1 MPNSESLLG
10 QVISHYRI
18 VEKIGGGDMGVVNR
32 AEDSELARFIA
43 LKFFPEGIAN
53 DPQALERWRS
63 RYPVMVRLEDS
74 D

>member
-1 MPNSESLLG
+1 MPDSESLLG

-18 VEKIGGGDMGVVNR
+18 VEKIGGGDMVLSIEQRTPN
-32 AEDSELARFIA
+32 LPA
-43 LKFFPEGIAN
+43 LLLSSSFLKASRTTHM
-53 DPQALERWRS
+53 ERWRS